1 VIKPRKKLGEL
12 LVQAG
17 VLDDFKL
24 KAALAEQ
31 QRWGGR
37 LGRIIVSMNFLTEAA
52 IVDALSE
59 QLSIPITDFSRLE
72 VPAWVTQKIDMA
84 FARANSLCPERVS
97 SDEKF
102 IVVAMSDPIN
112 VMAIDEIMHRTGM
125 RVQSTLAGE
134 RAIDR
139 AIGMVYG
146 EDFRSSSD
154 SMAGNVFVDNQGKT
168 FDGLKPIQDI
178 READSTVAGVNQIMD
193 AAQGQQ
199 KKALHA
205 MVNLLIDKGI
215 FTREEF
221 MSRLEKR

>member
-1 VIKPRKKLGEL
+1 
-12 LVQAG
+12 
-17 VLDDFKL
+17 
-24 KAALAEQ
+24 
-31 QRWGGR
+31 
-37 LGRIIVSMNFLTEAA
+37 MNFLTEAA

-59 QLSIPITDFSRLE
+59 QLAIPITDFSRLE
-72 VPAWVTQKIDMA
+72 VPAWVTQKIDIA

-97 SDEKF
+97 GDEKS

-139 AIGMVYG
+139 AIGLVYG
-146 EDFRSSSD
+146 EDFQTSSD
-154 SMAGNVFVDNQGKT
+154 SMAGNVFLDNQGKT
-168 FDGLKPIQDI
+168 FDGLKPLQQNGNPTLD
-178 READSTVAGVNQIMD
+178 GVGEIMNT
-193 AAQGQQ
+193 AQGQQ

-221 MSRLEKR
+221 LSRLEKR

>member
-1 VIKPRKKLGEL
+1 M
-12 LVQAG
+12 QAG

-59 QLSIPITDFSRLE
+59 QLSIPITDFSRLD

-102 IVVAMSDPIN
+102 IVIAMSDPIN

-134 RAIDR
+134 RAIDQ

-146 EDFRSSSD
+146 EDFRSSSEAV
-154 SMAGNVFVDNQGKT
+154 AGNIFLDNQGKT
-168 FDGLKPIQDI
+168 FDGLKPISDVN
-178 READSTVAGVNQIMD
+178 DSESTAAGVDQIMD
-193 AAQGQQ
+193 SAQGQQ

-205 MVNLLIDKGI
+205 MVNLLIDKGV

-221 MSRLEKR
+221 LSRIAKR

>member
-1 VIKPRKKLGEL
+1 MKPRKKLGEL

-37 LGRIIVSMNFLTEAA
+37 LGRILISMNFLTEEK
-52 IVDALSE
+52 IVSALSA
-59 QLSIPITDFSRLE
+59 QLAIPITDFTQLD
-72 VPAWVTQKIDMA
+72 VPAWLTQKIDMA

-97 SDEKF
+97 DDTKF
-102 IVVAMSDPIN
+102 IVVAMADPVN

-125 RVQSTLAGE
+125 RVQTTIAGE

-146 EDFRSSSD
+146 EDFSSISD
-154 SMAGNVFVDNQGKT
+154 GAGINMFLDNQGNT
-168 FDGLKPIQDI
+168 HDGLKPLQAE
-178 READSTVAGVNQIMD
+178 REATEASGNVFDQEPK
-193 AAQGQQ
+193 GQSQ
-199 KKALHA
+199 KAVHA
-205 MVNLLIDKGI
+205 MVNLLIDKGV

-221 MSRLEKR
+221 LSRLQKR